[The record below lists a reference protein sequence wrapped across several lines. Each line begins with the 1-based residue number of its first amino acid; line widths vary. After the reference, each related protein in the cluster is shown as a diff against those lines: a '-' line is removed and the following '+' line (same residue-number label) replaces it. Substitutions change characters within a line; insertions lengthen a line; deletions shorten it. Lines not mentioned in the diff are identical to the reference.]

1 MNVDLSKFLVLTMS
15 MSAPLATACDLS
27 LPDADTS
34 GGGTDGGNPDGD
46 DDDDDDDDDDADD
59 DDDGTTGGEATST
72 GSDGTGAMTDEG
84 TATGADDGSDSGGE
98 IDVGNCCDIHG
109 KPGCTIPEIEE
120 CVCNADPLCC
130 DTEGGWDEVC
140 VDVVDAE
147 GCGMCPEEPGTG
159 GETDGSMGDCCEPQ
173 ETPGCGDA
181 EVEACVCEMDP
192 FCCAAGDEKG
202 GVWDEVCAAEVV
214 RFGCGTC

>member
-15 MSAPLATACDLS
+15 MSAPLVTACDLN
-27 LPDADTS
+27 LPDSESSS
-34 GGGTDGGNPDGD
+34 GGDTDGGNTDGGNTDGD
-46 DDDDDDDDDDADD
+46 DDDDDDDN
-59 DDDGTTGGEATST
+59 GTTGGEGAST
-72 GSDGTGAMTDEG
+72 GAEGTGAMTDEG
-84 TATGADDGSDSGGE
+84 SGTGADEGTGSGGE
-98 IDVGNCCDIHG
+98 VDVGNCCDIHA

-147 GCGMCPEEPGTG
+147 GCGMCPADPGTG
-159 GETDGSMGDCCEPQ
+159 GETDGSMGDCCQPQ
-173 ETPGCGDA
+173 ATPGCGDP
-181 EVEACVCEMDP
+181 EIEACVCEMDP
-192 FCCAAGDEKG
+192 FCCAAGEEKG